1 MSSDT
6 RYLKLLWLLTLLLN
20 LLAFSE
26 YLLLFDGILLAFSY
40 HYLKQYQALQR
51 VQIKRSLSPERLFEN
66 EVFSLKV
73 EWANPSSQT
82 LKLLLQASDRK
93 IGLEQSE
100 VPVQMK
106 ARSTGELSQKGSFFH
121 YGKASL
127 GKVRMFC
134 EHPTGLYRLWRNVD
148 LQEDIRIFP
157 RLPELDFYKEA
168 LHVPLP
174 GRKTSSRLLEDTSD
188 LLKVRP
194 YERES
199 WNRIHW
205 KLSAKLDQWMVKEYS
220 FTASGAVYLLL
231 DLNRPASIFAREVW
245 SVYRKQY
252 ERYAIEAAS
261 RLVWSIRS
269 QALPLSLFCVGKQ
282 KLHIPLASLDPVH
295 YLEELIGLEGSDHPQ
310 QCILEAFKSAAI
322 NLQPHDTLILLTMH
336 LDPQHIP
343 QLIALRSQCAKFM
356 ALLFPYGFRKEEGQ
370 AGEDL
375 LSVHP
380 DARELL
386 NMASELSSHHIHLRF
401 VSSQQTLQEGISAFP

>member
-20 LLAFSE
+20 FLAFSE

-51 VQIKRSLSPERLFEN
+51 VQIKRSLCPERLFEN
-66 EVFSLKV
+66 EVFNLKV

-82 LKLLLQASDRK
+82 LKLLLQASDCK

-100 VPVQMK
+100 MPVQMK
-106 ARSTGELSQKGSFFH
+106 ARSKGELSQKGSFFH

-127 GKVRMFC
+127 GKVRMFF
-134 EHPTGLYRLWRNVD
+134 EHPTGLYRLWREID

-157 RLPELDFYKEA
+157 RLPELEFFKEA
-168 LHVPLP
+168 LCIPLP

-231 DLNRPASIFAREVW
+231 DLNRPASIFAWKCGQFTENNTNVMLLKPLPAW
-245 SVYRKQY
+245 SGL
-252 ERYAIEAAS
+252 S
-261 RLVWSIRS
+261 DPRLCPCRCFAWANRS
-269 QALPLSLFCVGKQ
+269 STSL
-282 KLHIPLASLDPVH
+282 
-295 YLEELIGLEGSDHPQ
+295 
-310 QCILEAFKSAAI
+310 
-322 NLQPHDTLILLTMH
+322 
-336 LDPQHIP
+336 
-343 QLIALRSQCAKFM
+343 
-356 ALLFPYGFRKEEGQ
+356 
-370 AGEDL
+370 
-375 LSVHP
+375 
-380 DARELL
+380 
-386 NMASELSSHHIHLRF
+386 
-401 VSSQQTLQEGISAFP
+401 